1 MPYVVC
7 ASRSCG
13 GPAGR
18 TGTADAALREREAVR
33 QAVAAVD
40 AQLRDAMRA
49 ALAAGVTVAEV
60 AELTG
65 YHRNSVRR
73 IVDAGV

>member
-1 MPYVVC
+1 MVEQRE
-7 ASRSCG
+7 AR
-13 GPAGR
+13 AR
-18 TGTADAALREREAVR
+18 LDAALQEREAVR
-33 QAVAAVD
+33 RTVAAVD
-40 AQLRDAMRA
+40 AQLARAMRD

-73 IVDAGV
+73 IVDAGE

>member
-1 MPYVVC
+1 VDQRD
-7 ASRSCG
+7 AR
-13 GPAGR
+13 AR
-18 TGTADAALREREAVR
+18 LDAALREREAVR
-33 QAVAAVD
+33 RTAAAVD
-40 AQLRDAMRA
+40 AQLRDAMRD

-73 IVDAGV
+73 IVDAEGAP